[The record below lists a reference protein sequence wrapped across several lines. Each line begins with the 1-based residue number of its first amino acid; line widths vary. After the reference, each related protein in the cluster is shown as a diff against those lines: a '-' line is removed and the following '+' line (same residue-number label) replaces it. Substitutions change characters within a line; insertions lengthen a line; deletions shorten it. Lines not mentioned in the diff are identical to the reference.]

1 MKKSKFKYWKILLI
15 LFLCIAAGNLAGCIP
30 RFCDW
35 YTDHIYCLIEGGIS
49 RLTAPVPVAV
59 GELLM
64 YLGILLVILAALFLI
79 LLLFLR
85 KKAGYRKF
93 CAGYYKGFLMTLVC
107 VVFVY
112 TFFWVIP
119 FRGTVLGQGNP
130 DKRTSF
136 TFEEVRAVT
145 QYAADGLNAA
155 AEEIEIAP
163 DGSVQF
169 PSIAENEPKIAAAML
184 ALSGDFPRLNGYYPP
199 VKTALCSDILE
210 RMGIGGYNYI
220 YTMEPTH
227 NKYMTP
233 TYQPVLDSHELSHHK
248 GYYKEN
254 EANLI
259 SQLALSHS
267 DDPFLRFSGFRDMFD
282 YIFEAYY
289 EARDELLTQ
298 MQADGTLELPAIDD
312 SMSKEEK
319 IAVFAECFQIAEK
332 ICGPEP
338 QVSER
343 AGQIMRSGW
352 QIEQEI
358 YDADSHPIDEMPAVQ
373 EVIQETADTG
383 WETQGE
389 ILQEN
394 SYEGVTLLLLQYFD
408 GRLF

>member
-1 MKKSKFKYWKILLI
+1 
-15 LFLCIAAGNLAGCIP
+15 
-30 RFCDW
+30 
-35 YTDHIYCLIEGGIS
+35 
-49 RLTAPVPVAV
+49 
-59 GELLM
+59 
-64 YLGILLVILAALFLI
+64 
-79 LLLFLR
+79 
-85 KKAGYRKF
+85 
-93 CAGYYKGFLMTLVC
+93 
-107 VVFVY
+107 
-112 TFFWVIP
+112 
-119 FRGTVLGQGNP
+119 
-130 DKRTSF
+130 
-136 TFEEVRAVT
+136 
-145 QYAADGLNAA
+145 
-155 AEEIEIAP
+155 
-163 DGSVQF
+163 
-169 PSIAENEPKIAAAML
+169 
-184 ALSGDFPRLNGYYPP
+184 
-199 VKTALCSDILE
+199 
-210 RMGIGGYNYI
+210 
-220 YTMEPTH
+220 
-227 NKYMTP
+227 
-233 TYQPVLDSHELSHHK
+233 
-248 GYYKEN
+248 
-254 EANLI
+254 
-259 SQLALSHS
+259 
-267 DDPFLRFSGFRDMFD
+267 MFD